1 MITHEPKANTG
12 FPDPTEDE
20 ERLADLIWSQ
30 LDSLVSQLHHHG
42 KLSEET
48 GQCLWDL
55 VVAVEHIA
63 QQDADDHVSHSMSS
77 TGYQR
82 DD

>member
-1 MITHEPKANTG
+1 MAIHEPKANTG

-20 ERLADLIWSQ
+20 ERLADLIWPQ
-30 LDSLVSQLHHHG
+30 LGSLVSQPYHHG
-42 KLSEET
+42 KLPAKTSL
-48 GQCLWDL
+48 CLWDL
-55 VVAVEHIA
+55 VVAVKHIA
-63 QQDADDHVSHSMSS
+63 VQYADDHVSHSMPS